1 MKEVERVVKTK
12 IASDMEK
19 KKKEYAEK
27 MARLK
32 KEQDEL
38 SEDEP
43 ELPER
48 SRR

>member
-1 MKEVERVVKTK
+1 MKDIERDVKLR
-12 IASDMEK
+12 ISFNMEK

-27 MARLK
+27 MARLRQ
-32 KEQDEL
+32 EQDDL
-38 SEDEP
+38 SENEQ

>member
-19 KKKEYAEK
+19 KKKECTEK
-27 MARLK
+27 IARLK
-32 KEQDEL
+32 KEQDDL
-38 SEDEP
+38 SEDKP